1 MGRGD
6 KIAEAW
12 INSDERRLFHG
23 AWRSFRKAH
32 GIPAHPPYVSMALI
46 IILKLMLFLCN
57 LYVTNSLLH

>member
-23 AWRSFRKAH
+23 AWRW
-32 GIPAHPPYVSMALI
+32 HPCTPTLCQYGVNNYLKVDAVS
-46 IILKLMLFLCN
+46 
-57 LYVTNSLLH
+57 V